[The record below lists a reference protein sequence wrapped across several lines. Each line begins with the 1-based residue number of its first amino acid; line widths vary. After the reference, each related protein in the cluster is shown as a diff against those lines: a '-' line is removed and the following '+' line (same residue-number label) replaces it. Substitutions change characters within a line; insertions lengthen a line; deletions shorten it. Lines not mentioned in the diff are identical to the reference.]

1 MVDYKKL
8 KGASEKVSPPK
19 TQDFK
24 KHSPVLPAER
34 KLKYSK

>member
-1 MVDYKKL
+1 MSYQKV

-19 TQDFK
+19 TQTFAKHTPSVPSK
-24 KHSPVLPAER
+24 K